1 VDRPKSQYFFCGLR
15 KKAGSCLVHLLIF
28 VEKKQPAARLLCDAP
43 PPAEC
48 LIICS
53 D

>member
-1 VDRPKSQYFFCGLR
+1 LR
-15 KKAGSCLVHLLIF
+15 LEKKGRLCLAHLLII
-28 VEKKQPAARLLCDAP
+28 VKMKRPAALALCDATP
-43 PPAEC
+43 PVEY

>member
-15 KKAGSCLVHLLIF
+15 KKAGSAWAFADFCG
-28 VEKKQPAARLLCDAP
+28 KKQPAARSPCDATP
-43 PPAEC
+43 PVEY

>member
-1 VDRPKSQYFFCGLR
+1 LR
-15 KKAGSCLVHLLIF
+15 LEKKGRLCLVHLLIF
-28 VEKKQPAARLLCDAP
+28 VEKKRPAARSFCDAP
-43 PPAEC
+43 PPAEY

>member
-1 VDRPKSQYFFCGLR
+1 LR
-15 KKAGSCLVHLLIF
+15 LEKKGRLCLVHLLIF
-28 VEKKQPAARLLCDAP
+28 VEKKQPAARSPCDAT
-43 PPAEC
+43 PPAEY

>member
-1 VDRPKSQYFFCGLR
+1 LRLEKKGLL
-15 KKAGSCLVHLLIF
+15 CLVHLLIF
-28 VEKKQPAARLLCDAP
+28 VEKKRPAARSLCDATP
-43 PPAEC
+43 PVEC

>member
-1 VDRPKSQYFFCGLR
+1 LR
-15 KKAGSCLVHLLIF
+15 LEKKGPLCLAHLLIF
-28 VEKKQPAARLLCDAP
+28 VEKKRPAARFLCDAP
-43 PPAEC
+43 PPAEY